1 MKECASDSA
10 ALCFFPFILRY
21 ESRFFKGKRQRSL
34 KCLPLI
40 FNRLLGRTQSNKKQT
55 KTKKRSPTQSEFF
68 RSFQLQVL
76 GEFPNFQVMLTTV
89 WQSDGNLIK
98 YADDTQLLVCALL
111 LIPAVCGA
119 DARYRAHSSNM
130 EKMLVAP
137 LQ

>member
-1 MKECASDSA
+1 M
-10 ALCFFPFILRY
+10 
-21 ESRFFKGKRQRSL
+21 FKSQ
-34 KCLPLI
+34 I
-40 FNRLLGRTQSNKKQT
+40 
-55 KTKKRSPTQSEFF
+55 F

-76 GEFPNFQVMLTTV
+76 GEFPNFQVTPTKVLTTV

-119 DARYRAHSSNM
+119 DARYRVHSSNM

-137 LQ
+137 LH